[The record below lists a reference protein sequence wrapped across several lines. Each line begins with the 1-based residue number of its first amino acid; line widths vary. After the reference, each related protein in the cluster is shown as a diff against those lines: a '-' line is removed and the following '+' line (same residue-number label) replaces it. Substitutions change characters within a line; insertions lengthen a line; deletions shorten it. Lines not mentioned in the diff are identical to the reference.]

1 MIRIVLKVFWWS
13 LYIFSTAVNRGE
25 RYFSLSLNPWKSQ
38 SLSHNWDQPS
48 KSLNLKTETNK
59 SDIQVNTTGHFWTKV
74 KIKYIK
80 KWDSSITR
88 VWYSWIVWSYLS
100 FSEKSTFYI
109 LSPNWLSAS
118 KWDQLSWWSFFSCS
132 TFIWTLTDIYTR
144 YGSTILLLL
153 ISTYFII
160 QPC

>member
-1 MIRIVLKVFWWS
+1 MSDISVSVSVLETITK
-13 LYIFSTAVNRGE
+13 
-25 RYFSLSLNPWKSQ
+25 KSQ

-48 KSLNLKTETNK
+48 KSLSLSHKLETSHQKVSVSKLKPTTNK
-59 SDIQVNTTGHFWTKV
+59 SVHYKLIQQEVR
-74 KIKYIK
+74 IQ
-80 KWDSSITR
+80 WDSSITR

-118 KWDQLSWWSFFSCS
+118 KWDQFSWWSFFSCS

-153 ISTYFII
+153 ISTNFII
-160 QPC
+160 QQC